1 MRIKKQH
8 KIKRSNTI
16 CQMAIDRIKK
26 AESWW
31 EGRKFKHPETNNV
44 VRFKSLPSD
53 EQRRLT
59 ELVIKQ
65 KEIEQELGKSTPKEE
80 QKPIKNKI
88 EKMIEKDHEAI
99 AKGFE
104 KSINEKMFDGM
115 LSGKSREIVKKF
127 SKAFVGPFLFGF
139 MDNFLMYVSGASLDK
154 ALVGL
159 GLGASALA
167 GLGNTISDSVG
178 KGVEESVDNLLNK
191 VGFGESK
198 GGKLSPGAEKAIK
211 YFGSISGI
219 SLGALAGMV
228 PMLFGVRLGKKADK
242 LFCMPTKRLE
252 DLGNMTDIQCSNGNW
267 NYDPYM
273 HGMANGMILALA
285 TILEEEPCFKDA
297 PEKWLD
303 KNSHLSE
310 KEGKPSLGNIMEVM
324 EKEVGREKFKQ
335 FLINIVMSFSKIA
348 DNYLKSNAI
357 KFVNNKYVN
366 AAKKFI
372 EDGVED
378 IEDLRKKVYYYIKG
392 ENE

>member
-1 MRIKKQH
+1 MKIKKQH

-26 AESWW
+26 ADSWW

-44 VRFKSLPSD
+44 VRFKSLPGD

-65 KEIEQELGKSTPKEE
+65 KEIEQELGKSTSEE
-80 QKPIKNKI
+80 KPIKNKI

-99 AKGFE
+99 SKGFE

-139 MDNFLMYVSGASLDK
+139 MDNCLMYVAGASLDK
-154 ALVGL
+154 ALVGM

-167 GLGNTISDSVG
+167 GLGNTISDTVG
-178 KGVEESVDNLLNK
+178 KGVEESVDNLLDK

-198 GGKLSPGAEKAIK
+198 GGKLSPGAEKAVK

-219 SLGALAGMV
+219 ALGALAGMV

-242 LFCMPTKRLE
+242 LFCMSTKRLE
-252 DLGNMTDIQCSNGNW
+252 DLGKMTDIQCSNGNW

-285 TILEEEPCFKDA
+285 TILEEEPCFKEA

-303 KNSHLSE
+303 KHSRLSE
-310 KEGKPSLGNIMEVM
+310 KEGKPSLSNIMEVM

-335 FLINIVMSFSKIA
+335 FLVDIVMSFSKIA
-348 DNYLKSNAI
+348 DDYLQSNAI

-366 AAKKFI
+366 VAKKFI

-378 IEDLRKKVYYYIKG
+378 IDNLRKKVYYYIKG
-392 ENE
+392 ENK